1 LRRRRRW
8 SATDYNGSL
17 SSTDLI
23 AHLDHSAAAELVAAM
38 PANAFGQ
45 TDADTRVDLYEDAFL
60 AFDQS
65 ISHELAKQI
74 ARG

>member
-1 LRRRRRW
+1 
-8 SATDYNGSL
+8 
-17 SSTDLI
+17 
-23 AHLDHSAAAELVAAM
+23 M

-65 ISHELAKQI
+65 ISLELAKQI
-74 ARG
+74 ARGLSVSTPIPGLLR